1 MPCLTV
7 AAVHAPWPAKYN
19 KMRRNLRFLV
29 REREV
34 SLFYAFVPHSLAS
47 KLLCTRVHIYCKVS
61 KDLTKQPLQES
72 FENG

>member
-19 KMRRNLRFLV
+19 KNAQE

-34 SLFYAFVPHSLAS
+34 SLFYAFVPHSLGS
-47 KLLCTRVHIYCKVS
+47 KLLCTRVHINCTLS